1 MNIKFEVWKLRRK
14 PYFWQ
19 QNLMLMK
26 NSLLL
31 SLALFSQINLLAAP
45 APDFTVTTSDG
56 QVRKLY
62 QDYVNQQK
70 LVVLEIF
77 FTTCPPCSAHA
88 PHLQTLY
95 QNMQA
100 TYPGKVEFMLLSDK
114 PADTD
119 PVVNAYLAS
128 KGLTMLAAG
137 SSGGS
142 LAAVQPYKS
151 GTFGLFLGTPT
162 FIVIA
167 PGTGEVFFDIRGNSA
182 QETMALI
189 SQKISELLPVQQ
201 DCFLKSYF
209 DNPVEDV
216 QLTVDAPNFDTT
228 FTASGTY
235 SVSDI
240 LQFQNTSYGI
250 TPFKN
255 DNPLQGLSTWDL
267 VLISKHIL
275 GLQPLAQPWQLIA
288 ADLNCSNSIT
298 TFDIVEGRKLILG
311 ISTSLQGC
319 GGSNWRF
326 IADPSG
332 TPANGSCVNFR
343 GVRIGDVTGPY
354 FAPPAADRDRA
365 RLEIEDR
372 RLERGQTYRIQLRAR
387 SDFRM
392 VGFQLAFGLDPA
404 ALRIHRIESQTLRN
418 FDERNHNLEL
428 QRTEGYVPVSW
439 SSIENPAEVN
449 SGDALLVLEVEAL
462 QSGLLSDWLSLR
474 QQLRAEAYEESGEVR
489 ELELEWRD
497 AATVEPNAISI
508 SPNPAR
514 DAVFV
519 TFKAER
525 EQEVLLQILDTQGKI
540 VLEKTFAAAKG
551 ENRAELRPN
560 APLSGLYFIKKD
572 GAAAGKV
579 VFGKQ
584 H

>member
-1 MNIKFEVWKLRRK
+1 
-14 PYFWQ
+14 
-19 QNLMLMK
+19 MK
-26 NSLLL
+26 KCYLLP
-31 SLALFSQINLLAAP
+31 LALFFQIALFAAP
-45 APDFTVTTSDG
+45 APDFTITTSDG
-56 QVRKLY
+56 QTRKLY

-77 FTTCPPCSAHA
+77 FTTCPPCGAHA
-88 PHLQTLY
+88 PYFQTLY

-114 PADTD
+114 PTDTD
-119 PVVNAYLAS
+119 PVVNAYLAN
-128 KGLTMLAAG
+128 KGLTMPAAG

-151 GTFGLFLGTPT
+151 GTFGLFYGTPT
-162 FIVIA
+162 FVVIA

-209 DNPVEDV
+209 DNPIEEV
-216 QLTVDAPNFDTT
+216 QLTVNAPSFDTT

-240 LQFQNTSYGI
+240 PQLQNTSYGI

-255 DNPLQGLSTWDL
+255 YDNPLQGLSTYDL
-267 VLISKHIL
+267 VVISKHIL
-275 GLQPLAQPWQLIA
+275 GLQPLTEPWQLIA
-288 ADLNCSNSIT
+288 ADMNCSNSIT

-311 ISTSLQGC
+311 ITTSFQGC

-326 IADPSG
+326 IAEPNGS
-332 TPANGSCVNFR
+332 PANGSCINFR
-343 GVRIGDVTGPY
+343 GVRLGDVTGPY
-354 FAPPAADRDRA
+354 FVAVDDRDRA
-365 RLEIEDR
+365 RLNIEDR
-372 RLERGQTYRIQLRAR
+372 RLERGQTHRIHLRTRA
-387 SDFRM
+387 DFRLT
-392 VGFQLAFGLDPA
+392 GFQLAFGLDPA
-404 ALRIHRIESQTLRN
+404 ALRIHHIESQTLRN
-418 FDERNHNLEL
+418 FDERNYNLEL

-439 SSIENPAEVN
+439 SSVERPVEIH
-449 SGDALLVLEVEAL
+449 SSDALLVLEVEAL

-489 ELELEWRD
+489 ELELEWLD
-497 AATVEPNAISI
+497 AEAVEASVISI

-519 TFKAER
+519 KFNAER
-525 EQEVLLQILDTQGKI
+525 EEEVLLQIVDTQGKI
-540 VLEKTFAAAKG
+540 ILEKTFAAVQG

-560 APLSGLYFIKKD
+560 APLSGLYFVKKD
-572 GAAAGKV
+572 GAAGKV
-579 VFGKQ
+579 VFDK
-584 H
+584 

>member
-1 MNIKFEVWKLRRK
+1 
-14 PYFWQ
+14 
-19 QNLMLMK
+19 MK
-26 NSLLL
+26 KRCLLP
-31 SLALFSQINLLAAP
+31 LALLFQIALFASP

-70 LVVLEIF
+70 VVVLEIF
-77 FTTCPPCSAHA
+77 FTTCPPCAAHA

-114 PADTD
+114 GFDTD
-119 PVVNAYLAS
+119 ALVASYLTS
-128 KGLTMLAAG
+128 KGLTMPAAG
-137 SSGGS
+137 AEGGS

-151 GTFGLFLGTPT
+151 GAFGLFYGTPT

-167 PGTGEVFFDIRGNSA
+167 PGTGEVFFNIQGNSP

-189 SQKISELLPVQQ
+189 SQKISELMPVQQ

-209 DNPVEDV
+209 DNPIEDV
-216 QLTVDAPNFDTT
+216 QLTVTAPNFDTT

-240 LQFQNTSYGI
+240 PQLQNASYGI

-255 DNPLQGLSTWDL
+255 DSAWQGLSTWDL
-267 VLISKHIL
+267 VIISKHIL
-275 GLQPLAQPWQLIA
+275 GLQPLTEPWQLIA
-288 ADLNCSNSIT
+288 ADMNCSGSIT

-311 ISTSLQGC
+311 ITNSLQGC

-326 IADPSG
+326 IPEPEDA
-332 TPANGSCVNFR
+332 PANGSCINFR
-343 GVRIGDVTGPY
+343 GVKIGDVTGPY
-354 FAPPAADRDRA
+354 FAPSADDRDRT
-365 RLEIEDR
+365 RLDIEDR
-372 RLERGQTYRIQLRAR
+372 RLESGQTYRVHLRTRA
-387 SDFRM
+387 DFRL
-392 VGFQLAFGLDPA
+392 VGFQLAFGLEPS
-404 ALRIHRIESQTLRN
+404 ALRIHRIESQTLRGL
-418 FDERNHNLEL
+418 DERNYNLAL
-428 QRTEGYVPVSW
+428 QRAEGYVPVSW
-439 SSIENPAEVN
+439 SSVEQPVEIY
-449 SGDALLVLEVEAL
+449 SGDALLVLEVETL

-474 QQLRAEAYEESGEVR
+474 QQLRAEAYSENGEVR
-489 ELELEWRD
+489 ELELDWRSV
-497 AATVEPNAISI
+497 AANEPNAISI

-519 TFKAER
+519 VFNAEHDK
-525 EQEVLLQILDTQGKI
+525 EVLLQIVDAQGKI

-560 APLSGLYFIKKD
+560 APLAGLFFVKKD
-572 GAAAGKV
+572 GEAAGKV
-579 VFGKQ
+579 VFGN
-584 H
+584 